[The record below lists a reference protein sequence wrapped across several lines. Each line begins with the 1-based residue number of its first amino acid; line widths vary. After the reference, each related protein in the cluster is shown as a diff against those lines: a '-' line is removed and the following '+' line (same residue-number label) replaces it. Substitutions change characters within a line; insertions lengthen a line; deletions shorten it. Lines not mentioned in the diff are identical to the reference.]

1 MIKAM
6 KAILLFNTQAG
17 KGRIERHIE
26 AIVEIFRQAEIDIRP
41 KRLDFE
47 RNPFDGDEDT
57 ELAVVC
63 GGDGSINYVVNSMFK
78 KGLDVTLGIIPTGT
92 ANDFAAALGMR
103 RRVLRAAEQIAQGTE
118 RRVDCGCVNGNAF
131 VNVLSFGVLTT
142 TSQQATDLEKH
153 LVGKLAYI
161 RIGTRDLLTMH
172 SIPLVARIN
181 GEEFSTEAAMFLAF
195 NGRSAGQF
203 RLAPE
208 AKIDDGQLDVLIL
221 RYDNMAKTCWSMMH
235 YLVGGMPEAVN
246 YIRTDKIELLCA
258 QRERTD
264 VDGQPGPDF
273 PLSIECLHGALK
285 IRC

>member
-26 AIVEIFRQAEIDIRP
+26 AIVEIFRRAEIDIRP

-92 ANDFAAALGMR
+92 ANDFAAAIGMR

-142 TSQQATDLEKH
+142 TSQQTTDLEKH

-208 AKIDDGQLDVLIL
+208 AKIDDGELDVLIL

-273 PLSIECLHGALK
+273 PLSIECLPGALK

>member
-1 MIKAM
+1 M

-17 KGRIERHIE
+17 KGRIGRHIE
-26 AIVEIFRQAEIDIRP
+26 AIVEIFRRADIDIHP

-57 ELAVVC
+57 ELAVIC

-92 ANDFAAALGMR
+92 ANDFASAIGMR
-103 RRVLRAAEQIAQGTE
+103 RRVLRAAEQIAQGSV
-118 RRVDCGCVNGNAF
+118 RRVDCGRVNGNAF

-142 TSQQATDLEKH
+142 TSQQATDREKH

-208 AKIDDGQLDVLIL
+208 AKIDDGELDVLIL

-273 PLSIECLHGALK
+273 PLSIECLPGALK

>member
-273 PLSIECLHGALK
+273 PLSIECLPGALK

>member
-1 MIKAM
+1 MVM
-6 KAILLFNTQAG
+6 KAILLYNVKAG
-17 KGRIERHIE
+17 KGRIERHLK
-26 AIVEIFRQAEIDIRP
+26 AIVEIFRQAEIEIRP
-41 KRLDFE
+41 QLLDFE
-47 RNPFDGDEDT
+47 HNPFDGNEDT
-57 ELAVVC
+57 ELAVIC

-92 ANDFAAALGMR
+92 ANDFASAIGMK
-103 RRVLRAAEQIAQGTE
+103 RRVLRAAEQIARGTE
-118 RRVDCGCVNGNAF
+118 RRVDCGRVNGNAF

-142 TSQQATDLEKH
+142 TSQQTTDREKH

-203 RLAPE
+203 RLAPD
-208 AKIDDGQLDVLIL
+208 AKVDDGLLDVLIL

-246 YIRTDKIELLCA
+246 YIRTNKIELLCS
-258 QRERTD
+258 QKERTD

-273 PLSIECLHGALK
+273 PLSIECLPGAIR

>member
-1 MIKAM
+1 M

-17 KGRIERHIE
+17 KGRIGRHIE
-26 AIVEIFRQAEIDIRP
+26 AIVEIFRRADIDIHP

-57 ELAVVC
+57 ELAVIC

-92 ANDFAAALGMR
+92 ANDFASAIGMR
-103 RRVLRAAEQIAQGTE
+103 RRVLRAAEQIAQGSV
-118 RRVDCGCVNGNAF
+118 RRVDCGRVNGNAF

-142 TSQQATDLEKH
+142 TSQQATDREKH

-208 AKIDDGQLDVLIL
+208 AKIDDGLLDVLIL

-273 PLSIECLHGALK
+273 PLSIECLPGALK

>member
-1 MIKAM
+1 M

-17 KGRIERHIE
+17 KGRIGRHIE
-26 AIVEIFRQAEIDIRP
+26 AIVEIFRRADIDIHP

-57 ELAVVC
+57 ELAVIC

-92 ANDFAAALGMR
+92 ANDFASAIGMR

-118 RRVDCGCVNGNAF
+118 RRVDCGRVNGNAF

-142 TSQQATDLEKH
+142 TSQQATDREKH

-208 AKIDDGQLDVLIL
+208 AKIDDGLLDVLIL
-221 RYDNMAKTCWSMMH
+221 RYDKMAKTCWSMMH

-273 PLSIECLHGALK
+273 PLSIECLPGALK

>member
-1 MIKAM
+1 M

-17 KGRIERHIE
+17 KGHIGRHIE
-26 AIVEIFRQAEIDIRP
+26 AIVEIFRRADIDIHP

-57 ELAVVC
+57 ELAVIC

-92 ANDFAAALGMR
+92 ANDFASAIGMR

-118 RRVDCGCVNGNAF
+118 RRVDCGRVNGNAF

-142 TSQQATDLEKH
+142 TSQQATDREKH

-208 AKIDDGQLDVLIL
+208 AKIDDGLLDVLIL
-221 RYDNMAKTCWSMMH
+221 RYDKMAKTCWSMMH

-273 PLSIECLHGALK
+273 PLSIECLPGALK

>member
-1 MIKAM
+1 MIKTM

-26 AIVEIFRQAEIDIRP
+26 AIVEIFRRAEIDIRP

-92 ANDFAAALGMR
+92 ANDFAAAIGMR

-142 TSQQATDLEKH
+142 TSQQTTDLEKH

-273 PLSIECLHGALK
+273 PLSIECLPGALK

>member
-1 MIKAM
+1 M

-17 KGRIERHIE
+17 KGRIGRHIE
-26 AIVEIFRQAEIDIRP
+26 AIVEIFRRADIDIHP
-41 KRLDFE
+41 KRLDFA

-57 ELAVVC
+57 ELAVIC

-92 ANDFAAALGMR
+92 ANDFASAIGMR

-118 RRVDCGCVNGNAF
+118 RRVDCGRVNGNAF

-142 TSQQATDLEKH
+142 TSQQATDREKH

-273 PLSIECLHGALK
+273 PLSIECLPGALK

>member
-208 AKIDDGQLDVLIL
+208 AKIDDGELDVLIL

-273 PLSIECLHGALK
+273 PLSIECLPGALK

>member
-92 ANDFAAALGMR
+92 ANDFAAAIGMR
-103 RRVLRAAEQIAQGTE
+103 RRVLRSAEQIAQGTE

-142 TSQQATDLEKH
+142 TSQQTTDLEKH

-208 AKIDDGQLDVLIL
+208 AKIDDGELDVLIL

-273 PLSIECLHGALK
+273 PLSIECLPGALK

>member
-1 MIKAM
+1 M

-17 KGRIERHIE
+17 KGRIGRHIE
-26 AIVEIFRQAEIDIRP
+26 AIVEIFRRADIDIHP

-57 ELAVVC
+57 ELAVIC

-92 ANDFAAALGMR
+92 ANDFASAIGMR

-118 RRVDCGCVNGNAF
+118 RRVDCGRVNGNAF

-142 TSQQATDLEKH
+142 TSQQATDREKH

-208 AKIDDGQLDVLIL
+208 AKIDDGELDVLIL

-273 PLSIECLHGALK
+273 PLSIECLPGALK

>member
-1 MIKAM
+1 M

-17 KGRIERHIE
+17 KGRIGRHIE
-26 AIVEIFRQAEIDIRP
+26 AIVEIFRRADIDIHP

-57 ELAVVC
+57 ELAVIC

-92 ANDFAAALGMR
+92 ANDFASAIGMR

-118 RRVDCGCVNGNAF
+118 RRVDCGRVNGNAF

-142 TSQQATDLEKH
+142 TSQQATDREKH

-208 AKIDDGQLDVLIL
+208 AKIDDGELDVLIL

-235 YLVGGMPEAVN
+235 YLVGGMPEAVK

-273 PLSIECLHGALK
+273 PLSIECLPGALK

>member
-1 MIKAM
+1 MIKTM

-26 AIVEIFRQAEIDIRP
+26 AIVEIFRRAEIDIRP

-273 PLSIECLHGALK
+273 PLSIECLPGALK

>member
-1 MIKAM
+1 M

-17 KGRIERHIE
+17 NGRIGRHIE
-26 AIVEIFRQAEIDIRP
+26 AIVEIFRQADIDIHP

-57 ELAVVC
+57 ELAVIC

-92 ANDFAAALGMR
+92 ANDFASAIGMR

-118 RRVDCGCVNGNAF
+118 RRVDCGRVNGNAF

-142 TSQQATDLEKH
+142 TSQQATDREKH

-208 AKIDDGQLDVLIL
+208 AKIDDGLLDVLIL

-273 PLSIECLHGALK
+273 PLSIECLPGALK

>member
-26 AIVEIFRQAEIDIRP
+26 AIVEIFRRAEIDIRP

-142 TSQQATDLEKH
+142 TSQQATDREKH

-273 PLSIECLHGALK
+273 PLSIECLPGALK

>member
-1 MIKAM
+1 MIKTM

-142 TSQQATDLEKH
+142 TSQQTTDLEKH

-273 PLSIECLHGALK
+273 PLSIECLPKALK

>member
-26 AIVEIFRQAEIDIRP
+26 AIVEIFRRAEIDIRP

-92 ANDFAAALGMR
+92 ANDFAAALGMK

-208 AKIDDGQLDVLIL
+208 AKIDDGELDVLIL

-258 QRERTD
+258 QMERTD

-273 PLSIECLHGALK
+273 PLSIECLPGALK

>member
-181 GEEFSTEAAMFLAF
+181 GEEFITEAAMFLAF

-273 PLSIECLHGALK
+273 PLSIECLPGALK

>member
-1 MIKAM
+1 M

-17 KGRIERHIE
+17 KGRIGRHIE
-26 AIVEIFRQAEIDIRP
+26 AIVEIFRRADIDIHP

-47 RNPFDGDEDT
+47 RNPFVGDEDT
-57 ELAVVC
+57 ELAVIC

-92 ANDFAAALGMR
+92 ANDFASAIGMR

-118 RRVDCGCVNGNAF
+118 RRVDCGRVNGNAF

-142 TSQQATDLEKH
+142 TSQQATDREKH

-208 AKIDDGQLDVLIL
+208 AKIDDGKLDVLIL

-246 YIRTDKIELLCA
+246 YIRSDKIELLCA

-273 PLSIECLHGALK
+273 PLSIECLPGALK

>member
-57 ELAVVC
+57 ELAVIC

-142 TSQQATDLEKH
+142 TSQQTTDLEKH

-246 YIRTDKIELLCA
+246 YIRTDKIKLLCA

-273 PLSIECLHGALK
+273 PLSIECLPGALK

>member
-1 MIKAM
+1 M

-17 KGRIERHIE
+17 KGRIGRHIE
-26 AIVEIFRQAEIDIRP
+26 AIVEIFRRADIDIHP
-41 KRLDFE
+41 KRLDFD

-57 ELAVVC
+57 ELAVIC

-92 ANDFAAALGMR
+92 ANDFASAIGMR
-103 RRVLRAAEQIAQGTE
+103 RRVLRAAEQIAQGSV
-118 RRVDCGCVNGNAF
+118 RRVDCGRVNGNAF

-142 TSQQATDLEKH
+142 TSQQATDREKH

-208 AKIDDGQLDVLIL
+208 AKIDDGLLDVLIL

-273 PLSIECLHGALK
+273 PLSIECLPGALK

>member
-1 MIKAM
+1 M

-17 KGRIERHIE
+17 KGRIGRHIE
-26 AIVEIFRQAEIDIRP
+26 AIVEIFRRANIDIHP

-57 ELAVVC
+57 ELAVIC

-92 ANDFAAALGMR
+92 ANDFASAIGMR
-103 RRVLRAAEQIAQGTE
+103 RRVLRAAEQIAQGSV
-118 RRVDCGCVNGNAF
+118 RRVDCGRVNGNAF

-142 TSQQATDLEKH
+142 TSQQATDREKH

-208 AKIDDGQLDVLIL
+208 AKIDDGLLDVLIL

-273 PLSIECLHGALK
+273 PLSIECLPGALK

>member
-92 ANDFAAALGMR
+92 ANDFAAAIGMR

-273 PLSIECLHGALK
+273 PLSIECLPGALK

>member
-1 MIKAM
+1 M

-17 KGRIERHIE
+17 KGRIGRHIE
-26 AIVEIFRQAEIDIRP
+26 AIVEIFRRADIDIHP

-57 ELAVVC
+57 ELAVIC

-78 KGLDVTLGIIPTGT
+78 KDLDVTLGIIPTGT
-92 ANDFAAALGMR
+92 ANDFASAIGMR

-118 RRVDCGCVNGNAF
+118 RRVDCGRVNGNAF

-142 TSQQATDLEKH
+142 TSQQATDREKH

-195 NGRSAGQF
+195 NGRSAGQV

-208 AKIDDGQLDVLIL
+208 AKIDDGKLDVLIL

-273 PLSIECLHGALK
+273 PLSIECLPGVLK

>member
-57 ELAVVC
+57 ELAVIC

-78 KGLDVTLGIIPTGT
+78 KGLDITLGIIPTGT

-273 PLSIECLHGALK
+273 PLSIECLPGALK

>member
-57 ELAVVC
+57 ELAVIC

-273 PLSIECLHGALK
+273 PLSIECLPGALK

>member
-1 MIKAM
+1 M
-6 KAILLFNTQAG
+6 KAILLFNTRAG
-17 KGRIERHIE
+17 KGRIGRHIE
-26 AIVEIFRQAEIDIRP
+26 AIVEIFRRADIDIHP

-57 ELAVVC
+57 ELAVIC

-92 ANDFAAALGMR
+92 ANDFASAIGMR

-118 RRVDCGCVNGNAF
+118 RRVDCGRVNGNAF

-142 TSQQATDLEKH
+142 TSQQATDREKH

-208 AKIDDGQLDVLIL
+208 AKIDDGLLDVLIL

-273 PLSIECLHGALK
+273 PLSIECLPGALK

>member
-26 AIVEIFRQAEIDIRP
+26 AIVEIFRRAEIDIRP

-142 TSQQATDLEKH
+142 TSQQTTDLEKH

-208 AKIDDGQLDVLIL
+208 AKIDDGELDVLIL

-273 PLSIECLHGALK
+273 PLSIECLPGALK

>member
-1 MIKAM
+1 MIKTM

-26 AIVEIFRQAEIDIRP
+26 AIVEIFRRAEIDIRP

-78 KGLDVTLGIIPTGT
+78 KGLDITLGIIPTGT
-92 ANDFAAALGMR
+92 ANDFAAAIGMR

-142 TSQQATDLEKH
+142 TSQQTTDLEKH

-273 PLSIECLHGALK
+273 PLSIECLPGALK

>member
-1 MIKAM
+1 MIKTM

-26 AIVEIFRQAEIDIRP
+26 AIVEIFRRAEIDIRP

-92 ANDFAAALGMR
+92 ANDFATALGMR

-208 AKIDDGQLDVLIL
+208 AKIDDGELDVLIL

-273 PLSIECLHGALK
+273 PLSIECLPGALK

>member
-1 MIKAM
+1 M

-17 KGRIERHIE
+17 KGRIGRHIE
-26 AIVEIFRQAEIDIRP
+26 AIVEIFRRADIDIRP

-57 ELAVVC
+57 ELAVIC

-92 ANDFAAALGMR
+92 ANDFASAIGMR
-103 RRVLRAAEQIAQGTE
+103 RRVLRAAEQIAQGRE
-118 RRVDCGCVNGNAF
+118 RRVDCGRVNGNAF

-142 TSQQATDLEKH
+142 TSQQATDREKH

-208 AKIDDGQLDVLIL
+208 AKIDDGLLDVLIL

-273 PLSIECLHGALK
+273 PLSIECLPGALK

>member
-1 MIKAM
+1 MIKEM

-92 ANDFAAALGMR
+92 ANDFAAAIGMR

-273 PLSIECLHGALK
+273 PLSIECLPGALK

>member
-26 AIVEIFRQAEIDIRP
+26 AIVEIFRRAEIDIRP

-208 AKIDDGQLDVLIL
+208 AKIDDGELDVLIL

-273 PLSIECLHGALK
+273 PLSIECLPGALK

>member
-1 MIKAM
+1 M

-17 KGRIERHIE
+17 KGRIGRHIE
-26 AIVEIFRQAEIDIRP
+26 AIVEIFRRADIDIHP

-57 ELAVVC
+57 ELAVIC

-92 ANDFAAALGMR
+92 ANDFASAIGMR
-103 RRVLRAAEQIAQGTE
+103 RQVLRAAEQIAQGTE
-118 RRVDCGCVNGNAF
+118 RRVDCGRVNGNAF

-142 TSQQATDLEKH
+142 TSQQATDREKH

-273 PLSIECLHGALK
+273 PLSIECLPGALK